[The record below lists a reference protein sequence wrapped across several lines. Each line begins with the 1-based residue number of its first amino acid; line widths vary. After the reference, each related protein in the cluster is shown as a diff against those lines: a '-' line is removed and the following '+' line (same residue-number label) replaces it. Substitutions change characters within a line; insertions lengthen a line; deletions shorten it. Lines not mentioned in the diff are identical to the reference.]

1 MKEEIEN
8 KASSREAPAA
18 MNNADLFMME
28 TPTFPQ
34 PIGQMP
40 GSPMVYPPG
49 FNVPDPRLIKQEP
62 VESPQKKKRGR
73 KKKEENQEKIT
84 DHMPTKKK
92 KRDRF
97 NGMSEDEVMK
107 RELPDH
113 LHENLDI
120 LIVGINP
127 GLCAAYVGHHYAG
140 PGNHFW
146 KCLFLSG
153 LIPEQLNAYDDYK
166 LVKYGIGFTNIVAR
180 TTRGSADLTRKE
192 IKEGATIL
200 SEKIM
205 KYRPK
210 IAVFNGKGIYEVFV
224 GHKNFAFGKQPE
236 PFAGTETLVYVMPS
250 SSARCSQLPRAIDK
264 VPFYTALKKLRD
276 YLRGDLQKLDD
287 SEVCFPDVELKVVK
301 KEPKQEKVEEDSKN
315 NPPLFGNNPGAIMTP
330 PQMDQGNFAHASSQ
344 NICHPSNPNFMSIK
358 QEPAFSPQE
367 YGGSIS
373 GCAQNNFT
381 ASNIS
386 TPQMFNNQF
395 SQSDFSP
402 QQMSQQVMAHG
413 NQQGPGFPGN
423 FQSEA
428 YSRQSDFHPSQMFT
442 QSMALASQM
451 AFSQG
456 GSNFQMRGRYQ
467 MAMSSSWRGQVPIK
481 QEPHDWSSNIPVY
494 NPTMPQGNAA
504 QTQSSNP
511 LQMLENLSQGIN
523 TSGPPNCT
531 GNTFTMSG
539 SNIPSNSNCSQGVPN
554 SFYGNQNYPQGNRLS
569 QAPEHCGSSQMH
581 HGNIPEE
588 VPLHPSQSP
597 IHIPDII
604 QDLPPSH
611 GSDSPG
617 ARSTTHSLGSPP
629 SQLPVVKS
637 EPKDFATDTSCP
649 FSK

>member
-1 MKEEIEN
+1 
-8 KASSREAPAA
+8 

-28 TPTFPQ
+28 SPAFP
-34 PIGQMP
+34 PNPGHMP
-40 GSPMVYPPG
+40 AGPMMYPPG
-49 FNVPDPRLIKQEP
+49 FNVPDPGLIKQEP
-62 VESPQKKKRGR
+62 MESVQKKKRGR
-73 KKKEENQEKIT
+73 KKKEETQDKIT

-97 NGMSEDEVMK
+97 NGMSDDEVMK

-113 LHENLDI
+113 LQENLDI

-192 IKEGATIL
+192 IKEGALIL
-200 SEKIM
+200 QEKIK
-205 KYRPK
+205 KYKPK

-236 PFAGTETLVYVMPS
+236 AFTGTETLVYVMPS

-276 YLRGDLQKLDD
+276 YLRGDLEKLDD

-301 KEPKQEKVEEDSKN
+301 KEPKKEQVDEDSKS
-315 NPPLFGNNPGAIMTP
+315 NPPIFSDQPGAMMP
-330 PQMDQGNFAHASSQ
+330 PQQMDQRNFPQPNRQ
-344 NICHPSNPNFMSIK
+344 NICHPGNPNFMGIK
-358 QEPAFSPQE
+358 QEPGFSSQE
-367 YGGSIS
+367 YGGHMS

-381 ASNIS
+381 RANMS
-386 TPQMFNNQF
+386 PHQMYSNQF
-395 SQSDFSP
+395 SQGNYSP
-402 QQMSQQVMAHG
+402 QQMSQQGAIASS
-413 NQQGPGFPGN
+413 NQQGPGFQGN

-428 YSRQSDFHPSQMFT
+428 YRQQGFHPNQTFT
-442 QSMALASQM
+442 QA
-451 AFSQG
+451 
-456 GSNFQMRGRYQ
+456 
-467 MAMSSSWRGQVPIK
+467 MAMSSQMTFHQGGQNFQMSGQYAMSMSSSWSGQVQVK
-481 QEPHDWSSNIPVY
+481 QEPPDWSANIPAY
-494 NPTMPQGNAA
+494 NNSMLQGNEA

-511 LQMLENLSQGIN
+511 LQMLENLSQGLN
-523 TSGPPNCT
+523 SNGSPNCT
-531 GNTFTMSG
+531 GNTLSL
-539 SNIPSNSNCSQGVPN
+539 SQSPIQSNSNCIQGVPN
-554 SFYGNQNYPQGNRLS
+554 SFYGNQSYPQGNGLS
-569 QAPEHCGSSQMH
+569 QPQGHYGNAQMH
-581 HGNIPEE
+581 HGNIPDE
-588 VPLHPSQSP
+588 VPLPPSQSP

-604 QDLPPSH
+604 QDLPPAH
-611 GSDSPG
+611 GTDSPVNQ
-617 ARSTTHSLGSPP
+617 AFKATHSLGSPP
-629 SQLPVVKS
+629 PQLSIVKS

-649 FSK
+649 FSN

>member
-1 MKEEIEN
+1 
-8 KASSREAPAA
+8 

-28 TPTFPQ
+28 SPAFP
-34 PIGQMP
+34 PNPGHMP
-40 GSPMVYPPG
+40 GGPMMYPPG
-49 FNVPDPRLIKQEP
+49 FNVPDPGLIKQEP
-62 VESPQKKKRGR
+62 VESVQKKKRGR
-73 KKKEENQEKIT
+73 KKKEESQDKIT

-113 LHENLDI
+113 LQENLDI

-192 IKEGATIL
+192 IKEGALIL
-200 SEKIM
+200 QEKIK
-205 KYRPK
+205 KYKPK

-236 PFAGTETLVYVMPS
+236 AFSGTETLVYVMPS

-276 YLRGDLQKLDD
+276 YLRGDLEKLDD

-301 KEPKQEKVEEDSKN
+301 KEPKKEQADEDSKSS
-315 NPPLFGNNPGAIMTP
+315 PPLFSDQPGTMMSP
-330 PQMDQGNFAHASSQ
+330 QQMDQRNFPQPNRQ
-344 NICHPSNPNFMSIK
+344 NICHPSNPNFMGIK
-358 QEPAFSPQE
+358 QEPGFSPQE
-367 YGGSIS
+367 YGGHMS

-381 ASNIS
+381 GPNMS
-386 TPQMFNNQF
+386 THQMYNNQF
-395 SQSDFSP
+395 PQGNYSP
-402 QQMSQQVMAHG
+402 QQMSQQGVLASN
-413 NQQGPGFPGN
+413 NQQGPGFQGN

-428 YSRQSDFHPSQMFT
+428 YRQQGFHPNQTFT
-442 QSMALASQM
+442 QA
-451 AFSQG
+451 
-456 GSNFQMRGRYQ
+456 
-467 MAMSSSWRGQVPIK
+467 MAMSSQMTFHQGGQNFQMSGQYAMSMSSSWTGQVQVK
-481 QEPHDWSSNIPVY
+481 QEPHDWSSNIPAY
-494 NPTMPQGNAA
+494 NNSMLQGNDA

-511 LQMLENLSQGIN
+511 LQMLENLSQGLN
-523 TSGPPNCT
+523 SNASPNCT
-531 GNTFTMSG
+531 GNTLSL
-539 SNIPSNSNCSQGVPN
+539 SQSPIQSNSNCIQGVPN
-554 SFYGNQNYPQGNRLS
+554 SFYGSQSYSQGNGLSQPQGHYGN
-569 QAPEHCGSSQMH
+569 AQMH
-581 HGNIPEE
+581 HGSIPDE
-588 VPLHPSQSP
+588 VPLPPSQSP

-611 GSDSPG
+611 GTDTPVNQ
-617 ARSTTHSLGSPP
+617 AFKATHSLGSPP
-629 SQLPVVKS
+629 PQLPIVKS